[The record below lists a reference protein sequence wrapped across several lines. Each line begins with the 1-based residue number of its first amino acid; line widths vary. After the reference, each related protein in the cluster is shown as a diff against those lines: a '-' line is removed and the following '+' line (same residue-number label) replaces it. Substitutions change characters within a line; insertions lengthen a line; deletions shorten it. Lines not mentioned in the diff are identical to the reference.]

1 MHAFETTRGKLFPYS
16 LIASFCVRGGFGRL
30 RYRGARMAMRTMG
43 TVYRI

>member
-1 MHAFETTRGKLFPYS
+1 MLWDSEGKAVPYS

-43 TVYRI
+43 TVYRM